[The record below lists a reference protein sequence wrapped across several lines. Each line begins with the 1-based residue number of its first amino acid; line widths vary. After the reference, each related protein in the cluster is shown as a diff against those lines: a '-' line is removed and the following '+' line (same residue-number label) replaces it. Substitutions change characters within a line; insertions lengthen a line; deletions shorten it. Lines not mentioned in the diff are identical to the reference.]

1 MGNNVRPVLTKVHPS
16 FPDFLY
22 EIQEERI
29 AKGMEHRKNKVS
41 KWRLTKTLI
50 NFFEANKDIKNMIV
64 EVKI

>member
-1 MGNNVRPVLTKVHPS
+1 MVNNVRPVLTKVHPS

-22 EIQEERI
+22 DIQEARI
-29 AKGMEHRKNKVS
+29 SAGMETRKNKVS
-41 KWRLTKTLI
+41 KWKLTKTII